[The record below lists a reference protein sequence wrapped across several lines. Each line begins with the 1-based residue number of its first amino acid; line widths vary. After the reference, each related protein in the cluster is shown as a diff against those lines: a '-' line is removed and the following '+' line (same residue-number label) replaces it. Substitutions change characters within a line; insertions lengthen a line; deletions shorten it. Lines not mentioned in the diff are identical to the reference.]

1 MVFFQ
6 LAFIM
11 DVKALFYILLLLF
24 TISSAEDVQLNVK
37 GVTNIA
43 TTDDNFI
50 CATLDWWP
58 ENKCDYNQCPWGKA
72 GILNLVHL
80 PLIMIHAYFHLIVF
94 LIQNLFMYLTYV
106 MHFQHLQDLGNRIL
120 SNAVKGIIQFSQPNP
135 SPKDKRIII
144 FSWVAL
150 ID

>member
-1 MVFFQ
+1 MEIFQ

-43 TTDDNFI
+43 TTDNNFV

-72 GILNLVHL
+72 GILNLVQL
-80 PLIMIHAYFHLIVF
+80 PLIKIHAYFHLIVF
-94 LIQNLFMYLTYV
+94 LIQSLFMYLMCDAFST
-106 MHFQHLQDLGNRIL
+106 FAGLG
-120 SNAVKGIIQFSQPNP
+120 
-135 SPKDKRIII
+135 
-144 FSWVAL
+144 
-150 ID
+150 